1 MSFINWGHET
11 PEQIEVRR
19 KMEERMM
26 FEQMSYSAAV
36 ASAASAGSGTLPRTK
51 QGQTSSYTYES
62 ETGQFYIGI
71 MDFEKGSLPAVFN
84 TGLNTSEDWYYDDNN
99 YAGTYVVQ
107 DRGYLMTFSN
117 NSSAD
122 RVFFFFSAGGAL
134 IQKLE
139 PTTIDTEVI
148 SANGDFI
155 VVCDWYAY
163 KLWWFDGLE
172 VKTDDIPEN
181 AIRWDYGGENL
192 SGFFI
197 TSYTFEG
204 AGPEATFFYNI
215 FFNDGSG
222 LNSIYRNTASP
233 TQNYTLDIYK
243 NSNMFRLSVYNSD
256 NGEYQYIYYYDN
268 NGVELASLDIYD
280 GNYTGKFGDVFGA
293 GKHVDTFYNDS
304 EYLVCYY
311 DEMVGDLL
319 TTTHDKVNYPN
330 FIVNGQYR
338 NNGSQYNNI
347 TENGLITF
355 SNNLGYNK
363 DLYNVTYCDF
373 IRLQDGMEDLETIY
387 TFADDEPKAINWD
400 QIHVADSIFLPV
412 CTDTDAVLPQL
423 AYLSFNSNGNTGLS
437 PLISFDDY
445 DEFNTRGLGNRY
457 LINAYR
463 YDTNSPGKYF
473 ITTKDG
479 NSFLE
484 YLYDIQDSNYR
495 DHEGDVVAWRNSSDT
510 DFQSYYLPS
519 EDPTPFEA
527 ITLPPFGRIQTTST
541 YHQEDKLYPGNLLI
555 QSGEGRR
562 LYLFNDIGADTIS
575 DGGDDMYDTGNRLNT
590 NLTVEI
596 AYTHT
601 QMVETPDDDIEAL
614 PSMFE
619 MDGEVVDGTTQ
630 FGAGSE
636 YFTNLY
642 PGLFTMVAKGVDI
655 TEFFINGNTG
665 IDSHGY
671 NTLASYQVTVGG
683 HDYTAFL
690 KTTTG
695 GGSDFDGESDPTIN
709 QIIIVNAQNAALIQ
723 EINENVNTNND
734 YHKILGL
741 DTAGV
746 TEVHY
751 LLMSTYNKSVQHGFT
766 ETDFHNVVDRYLD
779 TVDGLSISATLTALN
794 EDYSLITNQIEDT
807 ESYTLTLI
815 KADGS
820 IIEKDSVFYNEGLDL
835 GPTMCAC
842 AYTNSDGFACVDV
855 YDIDLEL
862 ISTYVS
868 TETNVNTVRI
878 IDNRLY
884 IITSDFDENAPEG
897 ADERTVMAI
906 MRGTSFIKKE
916 YINNNDWRTS
926 NDYSAWYN

>member
-1 MSFINWGHET
+1 MSFINWGSES
-11 PEQIEVRR
+11 PEQKEIRR
-19 KMEERMM
+19 RMEEQMM

-36 ASAASAGSGTLPRTK
+36 AAAAAAGSGSLPRTK

-84 TGLNTSEDWYYDDNN
+84 TGLNTSENWYYDENN
-99 YAGTYVVQ
+99 YDGTYVVQ

-139 PTTIDTEVI
+139 ITTQDTSI
-148 SANGDFI
+148 YSANGNFI
-155 VVCDWYAY
+155 VVCDWDAY
-163 KLWWFDGLE
+163 KIWWFDGLE
-172 VKTDDIPEN
+172 VRTEDIPET
-181 AIRWDYGGENL
+181 AIDWDYSDDNL

-197 TSYTFEG
+197 TTYTAEG
-204 AGPEATFFYNI
+204 VGPGAPVFYNV
-215 FFNDGSG
+215 FFTDESG
-222 LNSIYRNTASP
+222 LKLIRKIEVD
-233 TQNYTLDIYK
+233 QFENYYLEVYE
-243 NSNMFRLSVYNSD
+243 NSNIFRLAVYNGDD
-256 NGEYQYIYYYDN
+256 NEWKHIYYYDN
-268 NGVELASLDIYD
+268 TGVELASLDLSA
-280 GNYTGKFGDVFGA
+280 GNYTGKFADVFGA
-293 GKHVDTFYNDS
+293 GKHVDTFYNNT
-304 EYLVCYY
+304 EYFICYY
-311 DEMVGDLL
+311 DELAGDLL
-319 TTTHDKVNYPN
+319 TTIHDRVDHPN
-330 FIVNGQYR
+330 FIVRGQYR

-363 DLYNVTYCDF
+363 NLYNVTYCDF

-400 QIHVADSIFLPV
+400 RIHVADSIFLPV
-412 CTDTDAVLPQL
+412 CPDTDAVLPQL
-423 AYLSFNSNGNTGLS
+423 AYLTFTSSGTITS
-437 PLISFDDY
+437 TPLISFDDY
-445 DEFNTRGLGNRY
+445 DEFTTRGLGNRY
-457 LINAYR
+457 LIDAYR
-463 YDTNSPGKYF
+463 YDTNSPGTYF
-473 ITTKDG
+473 ITTKTG
-479 NSFLE
+479 SGFLE
-484 YLYDIQDSNYR
+484 YTYDIRNSNYR
-495 DHEGDVVAWRNSSDT
+495 DHEGDVVAWRNSNDT
-510 DFQSYYLPS
+510 DFQSYYLPIN
-519 EDPTPFEA
+519 DPAPFEA
-527 ITLPPFGRIQTTST
+527 ITLPPFGRIKTTST
-541 YHQEDKLYPGNLLI
+541 YRQEDKLYPGNLLI

-671 NTLASYQVTVGG
+671 NTLDSYQVTVGG
-683 HDYTAFL
+683 NEYTAFL

-709 QIIIVNAQNAALIQ
+709 QIIIVNAQDAALIQ

-766 ETDFHNVVDRYLD
+766 ETDFTNVVDRYLD

-794 EDYSLITNQIEDT
+794 EDYSLITNQIADT

-884 IITSDFDENAPEG
+884 IITSDFDEDAPEG

-916 YINNNDWRTS
+916 YINNIDWRTS
-926 NDYSAWYN
+926 NDYAAWYN